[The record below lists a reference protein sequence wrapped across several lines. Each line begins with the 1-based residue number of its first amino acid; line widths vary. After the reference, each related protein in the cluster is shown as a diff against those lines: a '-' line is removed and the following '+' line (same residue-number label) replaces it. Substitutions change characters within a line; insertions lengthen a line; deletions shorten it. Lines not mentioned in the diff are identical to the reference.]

1 MKTLETT
8 VKSTNQQ
15 SWQTF
20 TMEETMKQEA
30 ATAKFARKVWLIFAI
45 AFVLLFSACS
55 QQPVPQNSE
64 ELEPQFIPMFWK
76 QLGGALDV
84 TPANNSRQP
93 SLAVNATG
101 NLYAA
106 WTEDPCGFN
115 CYKVMVKRWVGA
127 PFNTWFSMGGAL
139 NVDMNKVAY
148 TYADHNI
155 AVSGT
160 TPVVA
165 FNECTSISFPANCN
179 VYVKRWQNNTWVL
192 LGGKLNFNSGHYPS
206 LALNSQ
212 NQPVVA
218 WFERNI
224 NGYNIYV
231 KRWTGSAWV
240 SLGPVPGANPAIN
253 PSSANIASMPSL
265 AMQKATRTTPEKIAV
280 AWQECAV
287 PGIVSGNFSPF
298 TCQHQIFARYYDVAT
313 NTWKAWLGASGA
325 VNVSSNR
332 DANSPSLELT
342 STGTPVIAFT
352 ECKVNGDCPNFSDQ
366 DVYVKRYGTKKIG
379 NFFVFGFHLLGSPLD
394 VNPLQVTGLPSL
406 AIGLNNIPVVAWME
420 GGSTSSG
427 NAGIRVKRW
436 NEGSAS
442 WQFYSGVSGNPLNV
456 SQTENAFE
464 PSLVISSSGT
474 PSVAFTEGQEGGG
487 GVLANI
493 YVRQLQ
499 ALP

>member
-1 MKTLETT
+1 MKRPEST
-8 VKSTNQQ
+8 VKSANQLL
-15 SWQTF
+15 WETF
-20 TMEETMKQEA
+20 SMEETVKQEA
-30 ATAKFARKVWLIFAI
+30 ATAKLVRKFCLMLVS

-55 QQPVPQNSE
+55 QQPTPQASE
-64 ELEPQFIPMFWK
+64 DLEPQFIPMTWK
-76 QLGGALDV
+76 QLGSALDV
-84 TPANNSRQP
+84 TPASNSRQP
-93 SLAVNATG
+93 SLAVNSNG
-101 NLYAA
+101 ELFAA

-115 CYKVMVKRWVGA
+115 CYKVMVKRWDG
-127 PFNTWFSMGGAL
+127 NQWSSMGGPL
-139 NVDMNKVAY
+139 NVDNINKVAY
-148 TYADHNI
+148 TMTDRAI

-165 FNECTSISFPANCN
+165 FNECNSIAFPANCN
-179 VYVKRWQNNTWVL
+179 VYVKRWNIATSTWIL

-206 LALNSQ
+206 IALNSS

-231 KRWTGSAWV
+231 KRWNGAAWV
-240 SLGPVPGANPAIN
+240 SLGPVAGANPAVN
-253 PSSANIASMPSL
+253 PSSATIASMPSL
-265 AMQKATRTTPEKIAV
+265 AVQKATRTTPEKIAV
-280 AWQECAV
+280 AWQECAI

-298 TCQHQIFARYYDVAT
+298 TCQHKIFAKYYDVPT

-325 VNVSSNR
+325 LNVSSSR

-379 NFFVFGFHLLGSPLD
+379 SFFVFGFHPLGAPLD
-394 VNPLQVTGLPSL
+394 VNPLQLTGLPSL
-406 AIGLNNIPVVAWME
+406 AIGLNNVPVVAWTE
-420 GGSTSSG
+420 SGSTGSG

-442 WQFYSGVSGNPLNV
+442 WQFYSGVSGSPLNI

-464 PSLVISSSGT
+464 PSLVISSAGT
-474 PSVAFTEGQEGGG
+474 PSVAFSEGQEGGNG
-487 GVLANI
+487 IATNI

-499 ALP
+499 AIP